1 MASSVLFFCLGSGGT
16 LSYEQTNELALGLE
30 LSGHKFLWVLRSP
43 NNKHDVAYLKDQ
55 TLDNNPLAFLPKGFV
70 ERTKGQGLVVP
81 SWAAQAQVLSHG
93 STGGFL
99 THCGWNSTLESIM
112 HGISLIAWP
121 LYAEQIMNAI
131 LLLEGLDIIS
141 ISSKLKYSSESSSLL

>member
-43 NNKHDVAYLKDQ
+43 NNKHDVVYLKDQ

-81 SWAAQAQVLSHG
+81 SWVAQAQVLSHG